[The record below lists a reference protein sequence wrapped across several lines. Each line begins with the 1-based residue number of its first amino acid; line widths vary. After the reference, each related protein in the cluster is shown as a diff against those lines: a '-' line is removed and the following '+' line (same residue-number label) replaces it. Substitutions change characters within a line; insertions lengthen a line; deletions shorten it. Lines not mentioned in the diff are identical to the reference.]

1 MIISGCGSDE
11 QSNSHES
18 NATVMETNFDTGIKH
33 YQSGNYTEAVRYF
46 RLAAEQG
53 HAGAQYNLG
62 VCYTKGYGVTQNNNE
77 AVRYYRLAAEQGHAG
92 AQYNL
97 GLCYFNGYGV
107 TQNYIEAVKYF
118 RLAAE
123 QGHAEAIGSL
133 RQLGRQ

>member
-1 MIISGCGSDE
+1 MKKILSAITILFCSMIISGCGSDE

-62 VCYTKGYGVTQNNNE
+62 VCYTKGYGVTQN
-77 AVRYYRLAAEQGHAG
+77 
-92 AQYNL
+92 
-97 GLCYFNGYGV
+97 
-107 TQNYIEAVKYF
+107 YIEAVKYF